1 MMMFNYEAAPVPVLH
16 GVSSSAS
23 SSAIN
28 KRQSVISVLGDAA
41 VETPVPAVIDNLRT
55 VHSRQGRH
63 NLSLIV
69 TSTS

>member
-28 KRQSVISVLGDAA
+28 KRQSVISVLGDAS
-41 VETPVPAVIDNLRT
+41 VEAPVPAIIDNLRT
-55 VHSRQGRH
+55 VHSRQGIY
-63 NLSLIV
+63 LIV
-69 TSTS
+69 TLDTSTG